1 MKPLRRITLALL
13 SVAVLIGGSA
23 TLASASTPTIRTLQR
38 QASQTRDNGG
48 SHFEPSAPSS
58 RPELRASLI
67 VDSPIVEAS
76 PIANRSRIRELVRQ
90 AREHGSVRN

>member
-1 MKPLRRITLALL
+1 MKPLRRMTLTLL

-23 TLASASTPTIRTLQR
+23 TLTSTATPAVRALQR

-58 RPELRASLI
+58 RGELRASLL
-67 VDSPIVEAS
+67 VDSPIVEANS
-76 PIANRSRIRELVRQ
+76 PVMRSRIRELVQQ